1 MKKGQ
6 FSRDWSLLKLART
19 WEPLDIGGEVIER
32 MLLEGSPE
40 AEVEI
45 LQVIRDIGFRDGT
58 KAKERM
64 PPFMQP
70 AEIIESTLLVAGVDT
85 AREEG
90 QEGKN
95 GEKGKEGDDRLV
107 IMVNLTETGLFRYPF
122 TMVEPAVAY
131 VTGYVQA
138 IAGDARIAHRED
150 HLRILF

>member
-19 WEPLDIGGEVIER
+19 WEPRDIGGEVIER
-32 MLLEGSPE
+32 MLKEGSPE
-40 AEVEI
+40 TATGI
-45 LQVIRDIGFRDGT
+45 LNVIRDIGFRDGV

-70 AEIIESTLLVAGVDT
+70 AEIIESTLLVAGVEME
-85 AREEG
+85 REEG
-90 QEGKN
+90 EDG
-95 GEKGKEGDDRLV
+95 LV
-107 IMVNLTETGLFRYPF
+107 LTIDLAETGLFRYPF
-122 TMVEPAVAY
+122 TMAEPAAAY

-138 IAGDARIAHRED
+138 IARDATITRSED